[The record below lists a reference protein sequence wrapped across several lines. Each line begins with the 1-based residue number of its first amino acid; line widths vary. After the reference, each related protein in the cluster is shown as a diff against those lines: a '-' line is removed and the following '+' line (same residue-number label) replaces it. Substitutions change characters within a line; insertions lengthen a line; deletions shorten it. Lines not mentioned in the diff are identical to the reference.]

1 VAVLIEKVMLQ
12 TTNKAKVRRLRKNIQ
27 EPASLEKEQQTQHDS
42 LNISTTLTQEQL
54 VKMMQIVEEIRLNGY
69 K

>member
-1 VAVLIEKVMLQ
+1 MAVLIEKVMLQ

-27 EPASLEKEQQTQHDS
+27 EPASLEKELQTQHDS

>member
-1 VAVLIEKVMLQ
+1 MIEKVMLQ

-27 EPASLEKEQQTQHDS
+27 EPASLEKELQTQHDS

>member
-27 EPASLEKEQQTQHDS
+27 EPASLEKELQTQHDS

>member
-1 VAVLIEKVMLQ
+1 MLIEKVMLQ

-27 EPASLEKEQQTQHDS
+27 EPASLEKELQTQHDS

>member
-1 VAVLIEKVMLQ
+1 MIEKVMLQ

>member
-1 VAVLIEKVMLQ
+1 MAVLIEKVMLQ

>member
-1 VAVLIEKVMLQ
+1 MLIEKVMLQ

-54 VKMMQIVEEIRLNGY
+54 VKMMQIIEEIRLNGY

>member
-1 VAVLIEKVMLQ
+1 MAVLIEKVMLQ

-54 VKMMQIVEEIRLNGY
+54 VKMMQIIEEIRLNGY

>member
-1 VAVLIEKVMLQ
+1 MLIEKVMLQ